1 MRKTRLS
8 DRLLQIST
16 ILSTL
21 VSIIGLGLIFQFVF
35 ARGLSLLSI
44 DLFTSNYYGHNYI
57 AELKPY
63 EEMTYSMP
71 NFDDED
77 VFVIERFGLALRQG
91 IDLAGNGVVEV
102 EYVHPDSPF
111 NTMISAEVGVDT
123 VDMDA
128 NNIIDRI
135 SYVDHPTSLSR
146 RGAQAMA
153 NDLNDPER
161 VINQVF
167 FADLG
172 GGIRGSLITTMW
184 LIFMTLLMALP
195 MGVLTAVYF
204 NEFAPVNM
212 LTKTM
217 RTFIETLTGVPS
229 IIYGLLGISVFVP
242 LTVALTPAVNTNL
255 IAGSM
260 TLAVIIL
267 PIIIRTTEESLRVV
281 PQDHRAASLALGANK
296 TQTTFKVVL
305 PQATQGILTSTFLAI
320 GRIIG
325 ESATLIFVLGA
336 IVRDRV
342 SIFEQST
349 SLAVHIWS
357 MMTDEP
363 ANIALSSTIALLILA
378 VVLILNVSIKLSVY
392 LFEKRGKQ

>member
-63 EEMTYSMP
+63 EETTYTMP
-71 NFDDED
+71 DFDDED
-77 VFVIERFGLALRQG
+77 VYVIERYGLALRQG
-91 IDLAGNGVVEV
+91 TDLAGNGVVEV

-146 RGAQAMA
+146 RGAQVMA
-153 NDLNDPER
+153 SELNDPER

-172 GGIRGSLITTMW
+172 GGIRGSLITTLW

-195 MGVLTAVYF
+195 IGVLTAVYF
-204 NEFAPVNM
+204 NEFAPVNI

-242 LTVALTPAVNTNL
+242 LTVTLTPAVNTNL

-325 ESATLIFVLGA
+325 ESAALIFVLGA